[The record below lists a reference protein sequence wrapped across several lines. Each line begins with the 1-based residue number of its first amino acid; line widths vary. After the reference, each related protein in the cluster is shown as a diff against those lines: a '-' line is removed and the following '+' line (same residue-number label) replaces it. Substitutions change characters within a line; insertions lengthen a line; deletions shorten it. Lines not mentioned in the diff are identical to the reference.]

1 MREEEADRSFIHLQR
16 LSRPIDRR
24 RFLSLA
30 AAGATTTLLAACGGD
45 EEDEPTATVSEPAAE
60 GSPTAAA
67 ESTAEATPPAATE
80 TTSGSADPT
89 ATTGSAAEPTG
100 TTAGEAT
107 ETPGAS
113 ADIPVGGTLIYAR
126 NIDAKTLDPHFS
138 AQFSE
143 RYALYLIFNNL
154 VGYDVDFNIIPELAE
169 SWEISD
175 DGVVITFTIH
185 QDVVFHD
192 GTPCDAEAVVW
203 NINRVMDPEVNSP
216 LRTQLEEAIDTA
228 EAADATTVVLNLLQ
242 AWRPLLA
249 TLGERPGFI
258 VSPTAVEE
266 QGAEAFALN
275 PVGSG
280 PFRFVE
286 WVTDSHIALE
296 RNEEYW
302 DTGKPY
308 LDRIEIRHVPDGQ
321 VQLTMI
327 RTGEAQ
333 LIDAVSPGLLATI
346 EGNDEVAIEE
356 LESARF
362 AGTHFDNT
370 KPPFDNAD
378 LRAAIN
384 FATNR
389 EEIRDVI
396 YAGTG
401 RVATHPLGGG
411 WAFDPSLDG
420 VFQFYDPDLAQEH
433 LQAAGYDGET
443 LSLTCS
449 NTQND
454 QQIAQL
460 LQAQYGAVGIN
471 VEIEVVNA
479 ADAFA
484 LVKDDTTNWT
494 TTTWA
499 PRADPDGL
507 LRILWHSAGFQNT
520 TEFSDPEVDRLLDE
534 AAAIYDTEEARVFYR
549 QVEEIVSAH
558 ADYTYHVWPSVFA
571 VRRANLGNFVFHPDL
586 IIRMRD
592 FYIEPQ

>member
-1 MREEEADRSFIHLQR
+1 MRDEATYRSFVHLQR
-16 LSRPIDRR
+16 LSRPLDRR

-30 AAGATTTLLAACGGD
+30 AAGATVTLLAACGGD
-45 EEDEPTATVSEPAAE
+45 EDEDAPTATAAEPAAE
-60 GSPTAAA
+60 GSPTTA
-67 ESTAEATPPAATE
+67 AEATAPAATE
-80 TTSGSADPT
+80 TTTGAADST
-89 ATTGSAAEPTG
+89 ETTSSAADPTG
-100 TTAGEAT
+100 TTAEEAT

-143 RYALYLIFNNL
+143 RYALYLLFNNL

-169 SWEISD
+169 SWEVSD
-175 DGVVITFTIH
+175 DGIVITFSIH
-185 QDVVFHD
+185 EGALFHD
-192 GTPCDAEAVVW
+192 GTPCDAEAVKW
-203 NINRVMDPEVNSP
+203 NIERVMDPEVNSP

-228 EAADATTVVLNLLQ
+228 EAADATTVVLNLKQ

-258 VSPTAVEE
+258 VSPTAVDE

-296 RNEEYW
+296 RNDDYW

-333 LIDAVSPGLLATI
+333 LIDAVSPGLLETI

-389 EEIRDVI
+389 DEIRDVI

-411 WAFDPSLDG
+411 WAFDPALDG
-420 VFQFYDPDLAQEH
+420 VYQFYDPELAQEH
-433 LQAAGYDGET
+433 LTAAGYNGET

-454 QQIAQL
+454 QQLAQL
-460 LQAQYGAVGIN
+460 LQAQYAEVGIN
-471 VEIEVVNA
+471 VELEVVNS

-494 TTTWA
+494 TTSWA

-507 LRILWHSAGFQNT
+507 LRILWHSTGFQNT
-520 TEFSDPEVDRLLDE
+520 TEYSNPEVDDLLDE
-534 AAAIYDTEEARVFYR
+534 AAAIYDTEEARAFYR
-549 QVEEIVSAH
+549 QVEEIVSEH
-558 ADYTYHVWPSVFA
+558 ADYTFHVWPSVFA
-571 VRRANLGNFVFHPDL
+571 VRGANVGNFVFHPDL

>member
-1 MREEEADRSFIHLQR
+1 MRDEAAYRSVVHLQQ
-16 LSRPIDRR
+16 LSRPLDRR

-30 AAGATTTLLAACGGD
+30 AAGATLTLLTACGGD
-45 EEDEPTATVSEPAAE
+45 DDDDAPTATVSEPAAE

-67 ESTAEATPPAATE
+67 PEATATTATTATTASAATE
-80 TTSGSADPT
+80 TTSGAADPT
-89 ATTGSAAEPTG
+89 ATPAE
-100 TTAGEAT
+100 EAT
-107 ETPGAS
+107 ATPDSGAE
-113 ADIPVGGTLIYAR
+113 IPLGGTLIYAR

-154 VGYDVDFNIIPELAE
+154 VGYDTDFNIIPELAE

-175 DGVVITFTIH
+175 DGIVITFSIH
-185 QDVVFHD
+185 EDAVFHD
-192 GTPCDAEAVVW
+192 GTPCDAEAVKW
-203 NINRVMDPEVNSP
+203 NIERVMDPEVNSP
-216 LRTQLEEAIDTA
+216 LRTQLEEAIDSA
-228 EAADATTVVLNLLQ
+228 EAADATTVVLNLKQ
-242 AWRPLLA
+242 AWRPLFA

-258 VSPTAVEE
+258 VSPAAVEE
-266 QGAEAFALN
+266 MGAEEFALN

-296 RNEEYW
+296 RNDDYW
-302 DTGKPY
+302 DPGKPY

-327 RTGEAQ
+327 RTDEAQ
-333 LIDAVSPGLLATI
+333 LIDAVNPGLLATI

-378 LRAAIN
+378 LRAAIS

-389 EEIRDVI
+389 EEIREVI

-420 VFQFYDPDLAQEH
+420 EFQFYDPDLAQEH
-433 LQAAGYDGET
+433 LQAAGYGGET
-443 LSLTCS
+443 LILTCS

-454 QQIAQL
+454 QQLAQL
-460 LQAQYGAVGIN
+460 LQAQYAAVGIN
-471 VEIEVVNA
+471 VELEVVNA

-494 TTTWA
+494 TTSWA

-507 LRILWHSAGFQNT
+507 LRILWHSTGFQNT

-534 AAAIYDTEEARVFYR
+534 AAAIYDTEEARAYYR
-549 QVEEIVSAH
+549 QVEEIVSAN

-571 VRRANLGNFVFHPDL
+571 VRRANVGNFVFHPDL

-592 FYIEPQ
+592 FYLEPQ